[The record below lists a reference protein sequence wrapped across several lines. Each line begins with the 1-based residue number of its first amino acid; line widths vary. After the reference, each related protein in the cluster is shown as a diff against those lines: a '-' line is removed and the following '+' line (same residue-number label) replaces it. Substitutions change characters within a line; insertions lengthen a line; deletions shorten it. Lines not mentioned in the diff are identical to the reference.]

1 MRIRSLTTLIAGFL
15 ILPASIALASAGE
28 AATPSTAALTGFLYT
43 GNAYGTYATAG
54 AAVIAGKSAPT
65 TLCTSFGHYGA
76 GNGVAGV
83 NVPNVVTTGVA
94 ATGASTDDT
103 GTSVQAKITAEVGD
117 ANLLSG
123 LITASDV
130 KAVSSTSYDVSGL
143 HARGGG
149 SHFTA
154 LVVNGQ
160 SVSDNPAPNT
170 TILLPG
176 VGRVVLNEQTK
187 AIGATTASLTVN
199 MLHVYVTHNTSGV
212 AKGTQILVAHAT
224 SGLTGDQA
232 GSLEGDAYGTW
243 AHSPGHTM
251 SGRSALVSIGCGG
264 TDGLLKTNSASEV
277 SAPPE
282 LSTGTVTN
290 TAQGTVTADSAIAE
304 TTSRV
309 QAVNLLNG
317 LVTADAVK
325 ADAHASKSGGV
336 TTVSDTGSTFKN
348 LVVNGQA
355 MPSDVAPNTSIVV
368 GNITIWLHRVQETDI
383 SIEVTN
389 IEVVASGTNPYGLPD
404 GTHIQVAVAA
414 ASAL

>member
-1 MRIRSLTTLIAGFL
+1 MAGLL
-15 ILPASIALASAGE
+15 ILPASVALASAGE
-28 AATPSTAALTGFLYT
+28 AATPSPAALTGFLYT

-54 AAVIAGKSAPT
+54 ATVVAGKSAVS

-76 GNGVAGV
+76 GNGIAGV
-83 NVPNVVTTGVA
+83 DVPNVVTTGTA
-94 ATGASTDDT
+94 STGASTDDT
-103 GTSVQAKITAEVGD
+103 GTSVESKLTAEVSD

-130 KAVSSTSYDVSGL
+130 KAVSTTSYDATGL

-149 SHFTA
+149 SHFTR

-170 TILLPG
+170 TIVLPG
-176 VGRVVLNEQTK
+176 VGRVVLNEQAKT
-187 AIGATTASLTVN
+187 IGATTASLTVD
-199 MLHVYVTHNTSGV
+199 MLHVYVTHSTSGV

-224 SGLTGDQA
+224 SGLTGNQA

-251 SGRSALVSIGCGG
+251 SGRSALVGIGCGG
-264 TDGLLKTNSASEV
+264 TDGLLKTNSAAEV

-282 LSTGTVTN
+282 LSTGTVTD
-290 TAQGTVTADSAIAE
+290 TAQGTVTAEIAVAE

-317 LVTADAVK
+317 LVTADVVK
-325 ADAHASKSGGV
+325 ADAHASKSGGL
-336 TTVSDTGSTFKN
+336 TTVSDSGSTFKN
-348 LVVNGQA
+348 LVVNGQS
-355 MPSDVAPNTSIVV
+355 MSSDVAPNSKIVV

-389 IEVVASGTNPYGLPD
+389 IEIVASGTNPYGLAD